1 MKIKNQSKIRNQKSQ
16 MAQPVFKIN
25 ATEALGKFANLA
37 GALQNKAPL
46 LRILGNLMVGSVM
59 QTFREGGSPAGSWRA
74 PLPGSIRSQ
83 YERRKR
89 KKIGPLT
96 KRQQQASY
104 GKTLAGADTAAFSR
118 FAGAKKTLI
127 ASGHLMKSISFAID
141 AEAGAV
147 RIGTNLLYARIHQLG
162 GVIVPKSR
170 KFLRFPI
177 GGGQFMFA
185 KKVTMPARP
194 YLVLRPED
202 PARLAESVRDYLVAR
217 FGNPAGAGEQKA

>member
-1 MKIKNQSKIRNQKSQ
+1 

-37 GALQNKAPL
+37 GALQNKAPV
-46 LRILGNLMVGSVM
+46 LRILGNLMVRSVM

-74 PLPGSIRSQ
+74 PLGGSIRSQ
-83 YERRKR
+83 YEARKR
-89 KKIGPLT
+89 KKVGPLT
-96 KRQQQASY
+96 KRQQAASY

-118 FAGAKKTLI
+118 FAGAKKILI
-127 ASGHLMKSISFAID
+127 TSGMLMRSVTFAVDSDASL
-141 AEAGAV
+141 V
-147 RIGTNLLYARIHQLG
+147 RVGSNLKYARIHQLG

-185 KKVTMPARP
+185 KKVTIPARP
-194 YLVLRPED
+194 FLVLRPED
-202 PARLAESVRDYLVAR
+202 PARLAESVRDYLMAR